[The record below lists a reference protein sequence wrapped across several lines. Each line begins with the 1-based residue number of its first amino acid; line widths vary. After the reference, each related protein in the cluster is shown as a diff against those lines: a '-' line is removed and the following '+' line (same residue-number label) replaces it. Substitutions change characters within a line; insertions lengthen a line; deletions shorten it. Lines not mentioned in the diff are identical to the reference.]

1 MGELIFTAQPDLGWG
16 RDDLFYEILS
26 LNLHSAFRSA
36 PQPGLI
42 MPYRSHTWKRRKR
55 YLQWPLD
62 AMPAWSVALFSSIMG
77 CPRFT
82 SAHWQCIAFLPSET
96 TSSACLLAV
105 LWAESLP
112 QHSLLSKLP
121 RLPQIPPLV
130 SSTPCILSVVC
141 RCRLVWPAAGR
152 KLAAMAA
159 PEEEALAGRTLLA
172 ARYRLP
178 FSVLILLA
186 PTALSDWLWHGQRI
200 SPTDGPGGR
209 QPRLC
214 ECTLSG
220 CGDQSCQSGISKEL
234 PVTALWRQHQ
244 AMPRIDKF

>member
-1 MGELIFTAQPDLGWG
+1 
-16 RDDLFYEILS
+16 
-26 LNLHSAFRSA
+26 
-36 PQPGLI
+36 
-42 MPYRSHTWKRRKR
+42 
-55 YLQWPLD
+55 
-62 AMPAWSVALFSSIMG
+62 MPAWSVALFSSIMG

-152 KLAAMAA
+152 MAA
-159 PEEEALAGRTLLA
+159 GSNGSPRGGGPCWKDSAGSTLQAALLGSHSLGTYSPVWLTLTRAKNQPNRWAWWQATKALWMHIVWVRGPKLPVRDIQRA
-172 ARYRLP
+172 ARHSPVTTAPSYAPNRQ
-178 FSVLILLA
+178 VLMSFIVAVFGVRRSTVKWCQSWQCSWGIWAGLQQKGA
-186 PTALSDWLWHGQRI
+186 QRK
-200 SPTDGPGGR
+200 
-209 QPRLC
+209 
-214 ECTLSG
+214 SG
-220 CGDQSCQSGISKEL
+220 CSYSC
-234 PVTALWRQHQ
+234 H
-244 AMPRIDKF
+244 